1 MPFLRLSRISAV
13 LLIAAAALPC
23 TAAAQRADT
32 VRLSIEDAV
41 TRAESQAD
49 ITQTAALQ
57 LDITEAQ
64 LDIARST
71 AYPSLRLTSGYTY
84 APKSARAQVAGRNFS
99 QRNTYTVSGTF
110 NQPLFQGGRVF
121 AGIRAANRLSAA
133 ARQVEADA
141 RATAAIEAQ
150 RAYLAVLL
158 NDRLVNIQRA
168 NVQLASDRVVQVERL
183 QTGGQAARYDVLR
196 ARVERANA
204 EPLVLQAE
212 SDRTIALLELK
223 VLLRIPLDQPI
234 ALTTRI
240 DTIAVRTALATI
252 APDTIDPLVAA
263 GSRASVRAAEL
274 TAAARRDAIAVARA
288 DLLPTVSGFVTG
300 GYAAFPNNGFPT
312 SFGRVDTSGV
322 QNGGFFSDLS
332 MGLAIG
338 WNLFDGLRT
347 KANIDLARAQSHLAD
362 LQLATERQTAALEI
376 ARAQAELTRARS
388 FYGARQQAAAES
400 RETFT
405 LASLRFTRGLG
416 TQLDVSDAQLAQLTA
431 ETNEARAAFDLY
443 LAAAELARSIGR
455 PVPLPPT
462 VRAPLRSTS
471 MTDVRDSIAT
481 H

>member
-1 MPFLRLSRISAV
+1 MSFPRSSYVSIV
-13 LLIAAAALPC
+13 LVFAAAALTR

-41 TRAESQAD
+41 ARAQRQAD
-49 ITQTAALQ
+49 VAQTAALQ

-64 LDIARST
+64 LDIARAS
-71 AYPSLRLTSGYTY
+71 AFPSLRLTSGYTY

-99 QRNTYTVSGTF
+99 QRNTYTVSATF

-121 AGIRAANRLSAA
+121 AGIRAAGRLRAA
-133 ARQVEADA
+133 AQQVEQDA
-141 RATAAIEAQ
+141 RAMAAIDAQ
-150 RAYLAVLL
+150 RAYLGVLL
-158 NDRLVNIQRA
+158 NDRLVDIQRA
-168 NVQLASDRVVQVERL
+168 NVELASARVVQVERL

-204 EPLVLQAE
+204 EPLALQAE

-223 VLLRIPLDQPI
+223 VLLRIPLDQPVE
-234 ALTTRI
+234 LTTRI
-240 DTIAVRTALATI
+240 DTTAVRSAIATI
-252 APDTIDPLVAA
+252 ASDTIDPLAA
-263 GSRASVRAAEL
+263 AEARPSVRAAEL
-274 TAAARRDAIAVARA
+274 TAAARRDAVAVARA

-312 SFGRVDTSGV
+312 TFGRVDNGV

-332 MGLAIG
+332 MGIAIG

-362 LQLATERQTAALEI
+362 LQLTTERQTAALEI
-376 ARAQAELTRARS
+376 ARAQAELIRARS
-388 FYGARQQAAAES
+388 FYQARQQAAAEA
-400 RETFT
+400 RETFS

-416 TQLDVSDAQLAQLTA
+416 TQLEISDAQLARLTA

-443 LAAAELARSIGR
+443 LAAAELARSLGR
-455 PVPLPPT
+455 PVPLPPV
-462 VRAPLRSTS
+462 VRVPLRTTS
-471 MTDVRDSIAT
+471 STDVGNSIAT

>member
-1 MPFLRLSRISAV
+1 MLFPRPSLATVAFF
-13 LLIAAAALPC
+13 IAAATFPHA
-23 TAAAQRADT
+23 AAAQRADT

-41 TRAESQAD
+41 TRAERQAD
-49 ITQTAALQ
+49 VAQTAALQ

-64 LDIARST
+64 LNIARAS
-71 AYPSLRLTSGYTY
+71 AFPSLRMTSGYTY

-99 QRNTYTVSGTF
+99 QRNTYTVAATF

-121 AGIRAANRLSAA
+121 SGIRAAGRLRAA
-133 ARQVEADA
+133 AQQVEADA
-141 RATAAIEAQ
+141 RTTAAIEAQ

-158 NDRLVNIQRA
+158 NDRLVGIQRA
-168 NVQLASDRVVQVERL
+168 NVQLASDRVTQVERL

-204 EPLVLQAE
+204 EPLALQAE

-223 VLLRIPLDQPI
+223 VLLHIPLDQPLE
-234 ALTTRI
+234 LTTRI
-240 DTIAVRTALATI
+240 DTTAVRTALMTI

-263 GSRASVRAAEL
+263 ESRASVRAADL

-300 GYAAFPNNGFPT
+300 GYAAFPNSGFPT
-312 SFGRVDTSGV
+312 TFGRLDNGV

-332 MGLAIG
+332 MGVAIG

-376 ARAQAELTRARS
+376 ARAQAELIRARS
-388 FYGARQQAAAES
+388 FFEARQQAAEEA
-400 RETFT
+400 RETFS
-405 LASLRFTRGLG
+405 LASLRFTRGVG
-416 TQLDVSDAQLAQLTA
+416 TQLDISDAQLAQLTA

-462 VRAPLRSTS
+462 VRVPLRATST
-471 MTDVRDSIAT
+471 TDVRDSIAT